1 MAGDYSPPAAARKTV
16 DPAVVYDTIAGAFG
30 IDMITREAD
39 YAMRT
44 VLYLA
49 REQARDASVSTA
61 VLAEEMEVPFRFLR
75 RIVRTLVDAKIIASQ
90 RGKGGGIR
98 LLRPKEE
105 VSLLQIIEA
114 VDPKNI
120 KFNTCL
126 TADGACSR
134 SQRCAVH
141 PELVRLQDA
150 IEQHLGQITMDK
162 IV

>member
-1 MAGDYSPPAAARKTV
+1 
-16 DPAVVYDTIAGAFG
+16 
-30 IDMITREAD
+30 MITREAD

-49 REQARDASVSTA
+49 REQAKETAVSTA

-75 RIVRTLVDAKIIASQ
+75 RIVRTLVDAGIVASQ
-90 RGKGGGIR
+90 RGKGGGIQ
-98 LLRPKEE
+98 LARPKEE
-105 VSLLQIIEA
+105 ISLLQIIEA

-126 TADGACSR
+126 TADGTCSR
-134 SQRCAVH
+134 SHECAVH
-141 PELVRLQDA
+141 PELSKLQA
-150 IEQHLGQITMDK
+150 VIEQHLGQITMDK

>member
-1 MAGDYSPPAAARKTV
+1 MTDDYSYRAASGKRV
-16 DPAVVYDTIAGAFG
+16 DPGGHYDTIAGAFG
-30 IDMITREAD
+30 TDMITREAD

-49 REQARDASVSTA
+49 REQVKETAVSTA

-75 RIVRTLVDAKIIASQ
+75 RIVRTLVDVGIISSQ
-90 RGKGGGIR
+90 RGKGGGIQ
-98 LLRPKEE
+98 LARPKEE

-126 TADGACSR
+126 AADGTCSR
-134 SQRCAVH
+134 SHECAVH
-141 PELVRLQDA
+141 PELSKLQVV
-150 IEQHLGQITMDK
+150 IEQHLGEITMDK